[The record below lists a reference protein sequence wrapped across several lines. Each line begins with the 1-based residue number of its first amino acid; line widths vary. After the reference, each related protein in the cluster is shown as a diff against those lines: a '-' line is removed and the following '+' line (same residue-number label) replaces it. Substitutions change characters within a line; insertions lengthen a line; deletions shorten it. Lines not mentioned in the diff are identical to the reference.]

1 MTEEERK
8 ELLAELIGARQDK
21 TKVMM
26 DIVSDS
32 LGKYLILRRKDAP
45 LDSSSFV
52 FLFPAGS
59 KIPPGKPTQIPDEIE
74 GGLRA
79 INLAN
84 DIDELLEIV
93 PCGKRFN
100 NIVRQLE
107 DPDGTDVLNE
117 INLRLEADP
126 SLQEFFI
133 NDYGLYF
140 DRDGNVSP
148 KPPSWYAEASD
159 FIRTSIGIAPPEWGS
174 EEWEELNVK

>member
-59 KIPPGKPTQIPDEIE
+59 
-74 GGLRA
+74 
-79 INLAN
+79 
-84 DIDELLEIV
+84 
-93 PCGKRFN
+93 
-100 NIVRQLE
+100 
-107 DPDGTDVLNE
+107 
-117 INLRLEADP
+117 
-126 SLQEFFI
+126 
-133 NDYGLYF
+133 
-140 DRDGNVSP
+140 
-148 KPPSWYAEASD
+148 
-159 FIRTSIGIAPPEWGS
+159 
-174 EEWEELNVK
+174 